1 MRILNTILIGLLKLS
16 INTRLTIAAAGLV
29 LGFIPY
35 LFSQFNGP
43 LLAISLA
50 LAAWLFK
57 QRGVFISTGLI
68 DLGIAIAITI
78 QGHSLY
84 WSSPLLAG
92 FLTGTTALLVEGFF
106 ICYLRYLLERSES
119 IRLQMAQVI
128 KDRQNINKAYEQQQH
143 LNQLKDRFIAN
154 ISHELCTP
162 VQAVLGH
169 IELLQ
174 TYDGQLDASTR
185 KESLNY
191 ALQAC
196 YDLQKIANDTL
207 DYIGINNGE
216 RIPQTEKLLVTQVVQ
231 DVLAC
236 VEPKQLQIVTFR
248 QEIPDYLTI
257 AADPQYTHHI
267 LLNLLTNAL
276 KYNPNSASILI
287 RATLTGFSGQPDTSP
302 AYVCISVKDN
312 GPGIPTEEIA
322 FIFER
327 FVRLKRDLGGSVR
340 GTGLGLSISKELVE
354 AMGGQIWVES
364 SGIIGEGCC
373 FSFTLPTPPY
383 HHPTQ

>member
-1 MRILNTILIGLLKLS
+1 MRILNTILIGLLRLS
-16 INTRLTIAAAGLV
+16 VSARLTIAAVSLI

-50 LAAWLFK
+50 LTAWLFK
-57 QRGVFISTGLI
+57 QRGVFISTSLI
-68 DLGIAIAITI
+68 ALGIAVTITV
-78 QGHSLY
+78 QSHSLY
-84 WSSPLLAG
+84 WPSPSLAG
-92 FLTGTTALLVEGFF
+92 FLTGTIALLVEGFF

-128 KDRQNINKAYEQQQH
+128 KDRQNINIAYEQQQH

-174 TYDGQLDASTR
+174 TYDEQLDASTR

-207 DYIGINNGE
+207 DYIDINNGE
-216 RIPQTEKLLVTQVVQ
+216 HIPKIENVLVTQIIQ
-231 DVLAC
+231 DVLAF
-236 VEPKQLQIVTFR
+236 VEPEQLQTVTLH

-276 KYNPNSASILI
+276 KYNPNSSSILI
-287 RATLTGFSGQPDTSP
+287 SATLTGHSGQPDTSP
-302 AYVCISVKDN
+302 AYACISVKDN

-383 HHPTQ
+383 HYST